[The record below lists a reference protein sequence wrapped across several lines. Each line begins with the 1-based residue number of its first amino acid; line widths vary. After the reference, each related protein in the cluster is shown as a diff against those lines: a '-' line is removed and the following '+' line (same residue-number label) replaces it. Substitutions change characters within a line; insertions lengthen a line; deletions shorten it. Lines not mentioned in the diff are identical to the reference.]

1 MSLSI
6 LLVDDIELNRKVAS
20 LMLNKLGYQADL
32 AANGVEA
39 IEALKHKSYDIVFMD
54 IEMPVMNGLD
64 ATKIIRQRWNNGP
77 KIIVTTAQAISRDA
91 CLDVG
96 ADDFL
101 TKPLKIETLRV
112 AIEYHYPISSFNEF
126 ASSGLDEII
135 TTCDLY
141 AMEKSPSYVV

>member
-20 LMLNKLGYQADL
+20 LMLKKLGYQADL

-39 IEALKHKSYDIVFMD
+39 IEALKHKYYDIVFMD

-64 ATKIIRQRWNNGP
+64 ATKIIRQRWNNSP
-77 KIIVTTAQAISRDA
+77 KIIVTTAQASCRDA
-91 CLDVG
+91 SLDVG

-101 TKPLKIETLRV
+101 TKPLKIETLR
-112 AIEYHYPISSFNEF
+112 ATIEYHYPISSVNDF
-126 ASSGLDEII
+126 ASSGLDKII
-135 TTCDLY
+135 ATCDLCE
-141 AMEKSPSYVV
+141 MEKSPS